1 MQSTF
6 VILDSPTAWDSR
18 HSPAFL
24 QEDRRHSARDL
35 RLFMCFLLFIH
46 PNGDWDA
53 IPNASIVEE
62 KMLPAEIGNSMC
74 PRLSECRS
82 FLRRKMRW
90 GPQYLSSSS
99 MSSCSC
105 AMIVSTCHDQGRK
118 GGWERRSSTSLP
130 PVASSI
136 WGCFAMDKRW
146 PKTRVPKG
154 QHAHIAVTDAWGTQ
168 RKSPMPSASSVS
180 ELAKAA
186 KLPPKRAKK
195 RLGMKFEWSPAI
207 PTDGS
212 CCCRISAEDVGKTR
226 GAMAFV

>member
-1 MQSTF
+1 MEIGTQF
-6 VILDSPTAWDSR
+6 
-18 HSPAFL
+18 
-24 QEDRRHSARDL
+24 Q
-35 RLFMCFLLFIH
+35 M
-46 PNGDWDA
+46 
-53 IPNASIVEE
+53 
-62 KMLPAEIGNSMC
+62 MLPAEIGNSMC

-195 RLGMKFEWSPAI
+195 RLGMEFEWSPAI

-212 CCCRISAEDVGKTR
+212 CCRRISAEDVGKTR